1 MSQENVELV
10 LAVDAAAPDVD
21 WAQLFRDD
29 ETWATWA
36 EAIAPFFHAHVETV
50 FPNVPGGRAYAGLD
64 AGRTGML
71 DWLAPWAT
79 YRAEAEE
86 VIDCGDRVLVL
97 RSVFGRLEGSAEEVT
112 LTGAAV
118 FTVRDGKIA
127 RIEGYAD
134 RDQALKAVG
143 LEE

>member
-1 MSQENVELV
+1 
-10 LAVDAAAPDVD
+10 
-21 WAQLFRDD
+21 
-29 ETWATWA
+29 
-36 EAIAPFFHAHVETV
+36 
-50 FPNVPGGRAYAGLD
+50 
-64 AGRTGML
+64 ML